1 MVTSLKTTSVSV
13 SLLALRETSPAALY
27 GILEVLS
34 SVGVTWRQLT
44 GEATVARPMTARIV
58 ARTPETF
65 PSTIGVPIAP
75 AASIA
80 DVNRSDIVIVT
91 DLDLP
96 GGATPRWDWAMEA
109 EWIRGQFAQGAT
121 ICSVCTGSIFLAETG
136 LLDGLEATTHWSAT
150 GLFQERYPDVALR
163 PERILCPAGPEHRII
178 TSGGASSWEDLS
190 LYLIARFC
198 NAEEAVRVAKIF
210 VFGDRSDGQLPF
222 SAMARP
228 RPHEDAVIGACQSW
242 IGDHYAGPN
251 PVARMA
257 VRSGL
262 GQRTF
267 KRRFKAATGYTPMD
281 YVQALR
287 IEEAKQLLET
297 TNEPTDAVA
306 DAVGYEDPA
315 FFRRLFKRRAG
326 VTPARYRRRFQAI
339 SGGLQRE

>member
-1 MVTSLKTTSVSV
+1 MVTSLETASVSV

-34 SVGVTWRQLT
+34 SVGITWRQLT

-65 PSTIGVPIAP
+65 LSAIGVPIAP
-75 AASIA
+75 AAAIA

-91 DLDLP
+91 DLELP
-96 GGATPRWDWAMEA
+96 GGATPRWDWTMEA
-109 EWIRGQFAQGAT
+109 EWVRGQFAKGAT

-150 GLFQERYPDVALR
+150 RLFRERYPDVALR

-198 NAEEAVRVAKIF
+198 NVEEAVRIAKIF

-257 VRSGL
+257 ERSGL

-287 IEEAKQLLET
+287 VEEAKQLLET

-339 SGGLQRE
+339 SGGSWRG